1 MDFYPWVKVVHV
13 ALAIVAVG
21 FNVSYGIWQAR
32 AAREPQHLGHVL
44 RGIKFLDD
52 RIANPAYVGIA
63 VAGVIMVLI
72 GPYEFEQLWLAVSI
86 GLYVLLAVVG
96 LLLYTPTLRDQIAA
110 YEAAGPE
117 SAEFVRL
124 GSRARLLGA
133 VLGVLVGV
141 IIVLMVV
148 KPGVA

>member
-1 MDFYPWVKVVHV
+1 MDVYPWVKVIHI

-21 FNVSYGIWQAR
+21 FNISYGIWQAR
-32 AAREPQHLGHVL
+32 AAREPEHMGHVL

-52 RIANPAYVGIA
+52 RVANPAYIGIA

-72 GPYEFEQLWLAVSI
+72 GPYRFEQLWLIVSI
-86 GLYVLLAVVG
+86 GLYVVLAAVA
-96 LLLYTPTLRDQIAA
+96 LLLYTPTLRAQIAA
-110 YEAAGPE
+110 YESGGAT

-124 GSRARLLGA
+124 GARGRALGA
-133 VLGVLVGV
+133 VLGVVVGV

-148 KPGVA
+148 KPGA